1 MRRQTEQTAPFQ
13 TIASTARITGLSACS
28 IRQGVR
34 DGTIPHV
41 RRGDGGN
48 AVYLVNLPLF
58 LRLLE
63 GESLENL
70 RGNKEAP
77 VGAATPAEAQTR
89 GCFSALCNA
98 PQMQY
103 TTACDFRQEEG
114 GR

>member
-1 MRRQTEQTAPFQ
+1 MKRQTEQTAPFQ
-13 TIASTARITGLSACS
+13 TIAAAARMTGLSACS
-28 IRQGVR
+28 IRAGVR

-48 AVYLVNLPLF
+48 AVYLVNLPLY
-58 LRLLE
+58 LRLLN

-70 RGNKEAP
+70 RKYEEAP
-77 VGAATPAEAQTR
+77 VGAATPAGTQTR

-98 PQMQY
+98 PPGQY

>member
-1 MRRQTEQTAPFQ
+1 MNRRQSDGSAPFQ
-13 TIASTARITGLSACS
+13 TISSTARITGLSACS

-48 AVYLVNLPLF
+48 AVYLVNLPLY
-58 LRLLE
+58 LRLLN

-70 RGNKEAP
+70 RGKEAP

-98 PQMQY
+98 PQVQY
-103 TTACDFRQEEG
+103 NMDCGSRQG
-114 GR
+114 GGA

>member
-1 MRRQTEQTAPFQ
+1 MKRRQTEQTAPFQ

-28 IRQGVR
+28 IQQGVR

-63 GESLENL
+63 GESFENL
-70 RGNKEAP
+70 RGHKEAP
-77 VGAATPAEAQTR
+77 VGAATPAEAQAR
-89 GCFSALCNA
+89 GCSTLRFAPHQQDITSAA
-98 PQMQY
+98 SEQ
-103 TTACDFRQEEG
+103 G
-114 GR
+114 GEA